1 MLRLFRVLG
10 KEEELQSLL
19 KSVSESDSNTTMFY
33 HSHSRMMAR
42 LLSGEKN
49 LRQLQIP

>member
-1 MLRLFRVLG
+1 MLKIYRVLG
-10 KEEELQSLL
+10 KEEELQSPM

-33 HSHSRMMAR
+33 HSPSRMTAR

-49 LRQLQIP
+49 LR